1 MPTAISVRFKF
12 NPKTYW
18 YSFPDPAPTK
28 GDRVLVLR
36 DGGMIFG
43 WVDGDP
49 FELTEEQ
56 SKLLKAPLQSIV
68 RIADEE
74 DLAKLEELDQKGIAA
89 KEVFRELAEKC
100 GLDIKPI
107 DVEYLLGVDKA
118 IFHFS
123 SEERVDFRELV
134 RELASRLHVHVDMKQ
149 IGVRDEARMTGGL
162 GHCGG
167 MLCCARMRGAFQPV
181 SIRMAKEQDLP
192 LNPSKVSGACGR
204 LMCCLRYEFE
214 AYKDFKS
221 RAPKINASIE
231 TPAGEAKVVALDTLR
246 EKVQLK
252 MEESGETFYVPLCGM
267 LSGSDNEQQ
276 SRPSRVS
283 DEAFECNCPQS
294 MLREKI
300 FEIADDELIEE
311 ESPTTSSRRRRKRGS
326 KKNGEEKANQA
337 RRQPNWDADSE
348 SLATMHVST
357 VVGSAFVKAYKDK
370 IGVDDEEVQS
380 SRTRRHRNKKRKGN
394 HKAAELQDQKS
405 AQLKSSQDPSAEAS
419 KQGRQGDL
427 AKKERQSKP
436 VSRSSQNSDR
446 ARSSQD
452 SDRGPQS
459 SARGRSPQV
468 SSHSTQNSSHGSR
481 DSQRKQRQRPGQKSS
496 NIQNPQDRASNPRNS
511 RQSQQPDASRRSS
524 GSGQRRRKSS
534 SQSSQG
540 SQSPQHLQ
548 NSQALQGDAANNSQT
563 RRSHE
568 AEQSRERAK
577 GDSRQKRR
585 PRRVSGGQRRNSKS
599 GSDASSSRSQNHG
612 SDKENA

>member
-1 MPTAISVRFKF
+1 MPTVISVRFKF

-56 SKLLKAPLQSIV
+56 SKLLKVPLQSIV

-311 ESPTTSSRRRRKRGS
+311 ESPTTPSRRRRKRGS

-394 HKAAELQDQKS
+394 HKTVEPQDQKS
-405 AQLKSSQDPSAEAS
+405 AQLKSSQDPSAEVS
-419 KQGRQGDL
+419 KQDRQGDL

-436 VSRSSQNSDR
+436 VSRSSQNS
-446 ARSSQD
+446 
-452 SDRGPQS
+452 
-459 SARGRSPQV
+459 ARGRSPQA
-468 SSHSTQNSSHGSR
+468 SSHGSR

-496 NIQNPQDRASNPRNS
+496 NIQNPQDRVSNPRSS